1 MHHDEEFIL
10 FLVGSAALERTFG
23 VGVWEWHDHI
33 CIKDSS
39 CNSVEEVLKW
49 GSFREGEMSHIAT
62 VISKPV
68 LRAGKYFSA
77 VW

>member
-1 MHHDEEFIL
+1 M
-10 FLVGSAALERTFG
+10 RQ
-23 VGVWEWHDHI
+23 
-33 CIKDSS
+33 
-39 CNSVEEVLKW
+39 
-49 GSFREGEMSHIAT
+49 FREGEMIHIAT